1 MQLNTWNTSV
11 RACARVLPQFS
22 CDFRRT
28 VFSPNFLF
36 IASLL
41 PAACGE
47 RKQKKR
53 LCQREESQWQSFLT
67 RPQHPCYSP
76 KAFSFLSHVKRYW
89 KNCKADENVR
99 WWLKMW
105 TVLETFFK
113 PLSSLCHWVLV
124 EDGHSWLV
132 RAFFYYYL
140 LDLDIKSREKNKE
153 SKSGSEVWLQ
163 VVCLVQNV
171 RLGCNRKQRC
181 EDA

>member
-1 MQLNTWNTSV
+1 MCGFNSCSTHLVRQTSWSTSPAMCSYKFTTSATTPPLVCQTLQTAAGKCNRTRLRRDSGVHPEYPSVLVNAIEHLNTSV

-41 PAACGE
+41 PAACRE

-99 WWLKMW
+99 
-105 TVLETFFK
+105 
-113 PLSSLCHWVLV
+113 
-124 EDGHSWLV
+124 
-132 RAFFYYYL
+132 
-140 LDLDIKSREKNKE
+140 
-153 SKSGSEVWLQ
+153 
-163 VVCLVQNV
+163 
-171 RLGCNRKQRC
+171 
-181 EDA
+181 